1 MKIDLAGVWSFGQKD
16 KVERYDA
23 KVPGCNFLDLMAIG
37 IIEDP
42 FVKDNE
48 SKCDWVA
55 LKDWT
60 YSREFELQK
69 DALESDE
76 VYLVCK
82 QLDTIA
88 DVYLNGNLV
97 GKADNCHIAHEWEI
111 KNLLQE
117 GKNSIQV
124 DFFSPVEH
132 VLAKQAKEQCP
143 NNSNGLTGIPHIR
156 KPQCHF
162 GWDWGPVL
170 TPSGISGDIYLDC
183 RNKVTIQDV
192 RIKQIHDESVKVVV
206 DIAVDDKGEQD
217 IATQVK
223 ITSPCGKTWESSIEG
238 NKAQHTLTIDEP
250 MLWQPNGYVEDRVEQ
265 PLYKVDITLS
275 VAGNV
280 VDEQSKNIGL
290 RTITLNTAKDEY
302 GSNFQFVVNGV
313 PTFCKGA
320 NWIPADSFINRV
332 TREVLEDY
340 INIAVESG
348 FNMIRVWGGG
358 YYESDYFYDLCDKY
372 GILVWQD
379 FAYACQPYPFFD
391 EEFLNNTLKEVEYN
405 VKRLRHHASLALWCG
420 NNEIEVMSTA
430 WLYKTKYV
438 QWTEKYFY
446 DILPKQVKKY
456 DDITPFISGTPIG
469 SSHNKDVSSD
479 NVGDT
484 HLWAVWHGLQDLT
497 YYRSRNTRFC
507 SEFGFE
513 SLPDIKTI
521 EKFADPSD
529 YSLDSKVFTAH
540 QKCASGN
547 KKMQFYIASSYRLP
561 AKFEDYIYLSQL
573 CQAECIKDATEH
585 WRRNSGRC
593 NGSLYWQFN
602 DCWPVCSWAGLD
614 YYRNYKALQYE
625 CKKFFA
631 PIIVSLENDKKGV
644 GVYILND
651 TDKSV
656 DVGVKVRLITFDGK
670 TLLQDDMR
678 ATVDSVGRVALK
690 RYSIEEL
697 GKLGNLKNCVLVA
710 TLMRNDRE
718 INVKTVLFDKEK
730 NLKLPLSN
738 VKTVVKVC
746 DGVATITLSSD
757 KYVRK
762 LALTSHN
769 VYAPFS
775 DNYFDLLPNE
785 EKVVT
790 LQVGDMSEQEVI
802 EGLSLCDVSQIKP
815 KSSRLSDWWTRTKV
829 FLLPVN
835 FFSYLFYKHI
845 I

>member
-1 MKIDLAGVWSFGQKD
+1 M
-16 KVERYDA
+16 
-23 KVPGCNFLDLMAIG
+23 
-37 IIEDP
+37 
-42 FVKDNE
+42 
-48 SKCDWVA
+48 
-55 LKDWT
+55 
-60 YSREFELQK
+60 
-69 DALESDE
+69 
-76 VYLVCK
+76 CK

-124 DFFSPVEH
+124 DFFSPVEY

-170 TPSGISGDIYLDC
+170 TPSGISGDIYIDC
-183 RNKVTIQDV
+183 RNKVAIRDV
-192 RIKQIHDESVKVVV
+192 TIKQIHGESVKVVV
-206 DIAVDDKGEQD
+206 DIEVDDKGEQD

-223 ITSPCGKTWESSIEG
+223 ITSPSGETWESSLQG
-238 NKAQHTLTIDEP
+238 NKSQHTLTIDEP

-265 PLYKVDITLS
+265 PLYKVDIVLS
-275 VAGNV
+275 VAGNI

-290 RTITLNTAKDEY
+290 RTITLNTQQDEY
-302 GSNFQFVVNGV
+302 GSNFQFVVNGI

-332 TREVLEDY
+332 TREVLEEY
-340 INIAVESG
+340 ISIAVESG

-391 EEFLNNTLKEVEYN
+391 EEFLNNTLREVEYN

-456 DDITPFISGTPIG
+456 DNITPFISGTPIG

-497 YYRSRNTRFC
+497 YYRSRNTGFC

-547 KKMQFYIASSYRLP
+547 KKMQFYIASNYRLP

-651 TDKSV
+651 TNKSV

-670 TLLQDDMR
+670 TLLQDDMT

-697 GKLGNLKNCVLVA
+697 KSLGNLKECVLVA
-710 TLMRNDRE
+710 TLTRDDRE

-769 VYAPFS
+769 VYSPFS

-815 KSSRLSDWWTRTKV
+815 KSSRLGDWWTRTKV

>member
-1 MKIDLAGVWSFGQKD
+1 MKIDLAGVWNFGQKD
-16 KVERYDA
+16 KEERYVA
-23 KVPGCNFLDLMAIG
+23 KVPGCNFLDLMDSG
-37 IIEDP
+37 LIEDP

-55 LKDWT
+55 KKDWT
-60 YSREFELQK
+60 YSREFEVQK
-69 DALESDE
+69 EALERDE
-76 VYLVCK
+76 VYLVFK

-88 DVYLNGNLV
+88 DVYVNGNLV
-97 GKADNCHIAHEWEI
+97 GKANNCHIAYEWEI

-124 DFFSPVEH
+124 DFFSPVEY

-183 RNKVTIQDV
+183 RNKVTFQDV
-192 RIKQIHDESVKVVV
+192 KIKQLHGESVKVVV

-217 IATQVK
+217 IMTQVK
-223 ITSPCGKTWESSIEG
+223 ITSPDGKTWESSIEG
-238 NKAQHTLTIDEP
+238 NKAQHVLTIDKP
-250 MLWQPNGYVEDRVEQ
+250 MLWQPNGYIEDRVEQ
-265 PLYKVDITLS
+265 PLYKVDIALS
-275 VAGNV
+275 VAGNI

-290 RTITLNTAKDEY
+290 RTITLNTESDEY

-332 TREVLEDY
+332 TNEVLEDY

-446 DILPKQVKKY
+446 DILPKQVKRF

-547 KKMQFYIASSYRLP
+547 KKMQYYIAGNYRLP

-631 PIIVSLENDKKGV
+631 PIIVSLENDKDGV

-651 TDKSV
+651 TDKAVELSV
-656 DVGVKVRLITFDGK
+656 NVRLVTFDGE
-670 TLLQDDMR
+670 TLLQEDMS
-678 ATVDSVGRVALK
+678 ATVDSVGKVALK
-690 RYSIEEL
+690 RYAMDEL
-697 GKLGNLKNCVLVA
+697 KKLGNLKSSVLVA
-710 TLMRNDRE
+710 TLTRDGKE

-738 VKTVVKVC
+738 VKTVVKVS
-746 DGVATITLSSD
+746 DGVANITLLSD

-769 VYAPFS
+769 VYSPFS

-802 EGLSLCDVSQIKP
+802 DGLSLCDVSQIKP